1 MSLYNVLGVS
11 KDSSSAEIR
20 KAYRKQALLNH
31 PDKGGDK
38 ALFIKVAEAYE
49 VLGDESRRERYDRGG
64 DSGREIYQGF
74 DFGRASDMFNA
85 NFGESLMRQWQ
96 PGMTVSGTLVSG
108 GKRISITINPDGS
121 TEEREYT
128 ANARAK
134 YRSTTTKMQG
144 GGTMHAVHIEG
155 GLGDNLAALLVPD
168 ALATLPLIGPAA
180 ISLVSWV
187 PTMLFGYLLLRCFGL
202 V

>member
-1 MSLYNVLGVS
+1 MN
-11 KDSSSAEIR
+11 KDASPEEIR

-38 ALFIKVAEAYE
+38 AVFIKVSEAYE
-49 VLGDESRRERYDRGG
+49 VLGDESKRASYDRGG
-64 DSGREIYQGF
+64 DTGREIFQGF

-96 PGMTVSGTLVSG
+96 PGMTVSGTLVTG

-121 TEEREYT
+121 TDEREFA
-128 ANARAK
+128 ANSRAK
-134 YRSTTTKMQG
+134 YRSTTTTMPG

-155 GLGDNLAALLVPD
+155 GLGTNLAALLVPD
-168 ALATLPLIGPAA
+168 FLATLPLIGPATV
-180 ISLVSWV
+180 SMVSWV
-187 PTMLFGYLLLRCFGL
+187 PTVLIGYMMLRCFGF